1 MWDQR
6 YSGDTFIYGT
16 EPNEF
21 LIEQAYRIPKGPV
34 LCLAEGEGRNA
45 IYLAQQGYDVHAI
58 DQSAVARNKALNLAA
73 KTGTQIHYDVG
84 DMAHLEITADNWSG
98 IVSIFAHS
106 PSALRRDVHKKVV
119 SGLQPGGVFIL
130 EAFSPNQLNSS
141 GLGGPKDPDMLMS
154 LHDLKQEL
162 AELNLEL
169 AREKVRFIHEGE
181 LHRGEC
187 SVIQLVGVKPA
198 Q

>member
-6 YSGDTFIYGT
+6 YSGNSFVYGT

-21 LIEQAYRIPKGPV
+21 LVEQAYRIPRGAV

-45 IYLAQQGYDVHAI
+45 VYLAQQGYDVYAI
-58 DQSAVARNKALNLAA
+58 DQSAVARDKAMSLAT
-73 KTGTQIHYDVG
+73 KTGMKIHYDVG
-84 DMAHLEITADNWSG
+84 DLTHLQIAPENWSG

-106 PSALRRDVHKKVV
+106 PSPLRRELHQKVV

-130 EAFSPNQLNSS
+130 EAFSPNQLNSR
-141 GLGGPKDPDMLMS
+141 GLGGPKDPDMLMA

-162 AELNLEL
+162 AELEL
-169 AREKVRFIHEGE
+169 IIARECLRPVNEGE

-187 SVIQLVGVKPA
+187 SVIQLVGIKPD
-198 Q
+198 

>member
-6 YSGDTFIYGT
+6 YSGENFVYGT

-21 LIEQAYRIPKGPV
+21 LVEQAYRIPQGSV

-45 IYLAQQGYDVHAI
+45 VYLAQKGYEVHAI
-58 DQSAVARNKALNLAA
+58 DLSTIGRDKAMSLAE
-73 KTGTQIHYDVG
+73 KTGTRIRYDVG
-84 DMAHLEITADNWSG
+84 DLTHLEIAPDHWSG

-106 PSALRRDVHKKVV
+106 PSALRRDLHKKVV

-162 AELNLEL
+162 AELDLLL
-169 AREKVRFIHEGE
+169 ARECLRPVNEGE

-187 SVIQLVGVKPA
+187 SVIQLVGVKRG
-198 Q
+198 

>member
-6 YSGDTFIYGT
+6 YSGENFVYGT

-21 LIEQAYRIPKGPV
+21 LVEQAYRIPQGSV

-45 IYLAQQGYDVHAI
+45 VYLAQKGYEVHAI
-58 DQSAVARNKALNLAA
+58 DLSTIGRDKAMSLAE
-73 KTGTQIHYDVG
+73 KTGTRIRYDVG
-84 DMAHLEITADNWSG
+84 DLTHLEIAPEHWSG

-106 PSALRRDVHKKVV
+106 PSALRRDLHKKVV

-130 EAFSPNQLNSS
+130 EAFSPNQLSSS

-154 LHDLKQEL
+154 LLDLKQEL
-162 AELNLEL
+162 AELDLLL
-169 AREKVRFIHEGE
+169 ARECLRPVNEGE

-187 SVIQLVGVKPA
+187 SVIQLVGVKRG
-198 Q
+198 

>member
-6 YSGDTFIYGT
+6 YSGENFVYGT

-21 LIEQAYRIPKGPV
+21 LVEQAYRIPQGSV

-45 IYLAQQGYDVHAI
+45 VYLAQKGYEVHAI
-58 DQSAVARNKALNLAA
+58 DLSTIGRDKAMSLAE
-73 KTGTQIHYDVG
+73 KTGTRIRYDVG
-84 DMAHLEITADNWSG
+84 DLTHLEIAPEHWSG

-106 PSALRRDVHKKVV
+106 PSALRRDLHKKVV

-141 GLGGPKDPDMLMS
+141 GLGGPKDLDMLMS
-154 LHDLKQEL
+154 LLDLKQEL
-162 AELNLEL
+162 AELDLLL
-169 AREKVRFIHEGE
+169 ARECLRPVNEGE

-187 SVIQLVGVKPA
+187 SVIQLVGVKRG
-198 Q
+198 

>member
-6 YSGDTFIYGT
+6 YSGENFVYGT

-21 LIEQAYRIPKGPV
+21 LVEQAYRIPQGSV

-45 IYLAQQGYDVHAI
+45 VYLAQKGYEVHAI
-58 DQSAVARNKALNLAA
+58 DLSTIGRDKAMSLAE
-73 KTGTQIHYDVG
+73 KTGTRIRYDVG
-84 DMAHLEITADNWSG
+84 DLTHLEIAPEHWSG

-106 PSALRRDVHKKVV
+106 PSALRRDLHKKVV

-154 LHDLKQEL
+154 LLDLKQEL
-162 AELNLEL
+162 AELDLLL
-169 AREKVRFIHEGE
+169 ARECLRPVNEGE

-187 SVIQLVGVKPA
+187 SVIQLVGVKRG
-198 Q
+198 

>member
-6 YSGDTFIYGT
+6 YSGENFVYGT

-21 LIEQAYRIPKGPV
+21 LVEQAYRIPQGSV

-45 IYLAQQGYDVHAI
+45 VYLAQKGYEVHAI
-58 DQSAVARNKALNLAA
+58 DLSTIGRDKAMSLAE
-73 KTGTQIHYDVG
+73 KTGTRIRYDVG
-84 DMAHLEITADNWSG
+84 DLTHLEIAPEHWSG

-106 PSALRRDVHKKVV
+106 PSALRRELHKKVV

-141 GLGGPKDPDMLMS
+141 GLGGPKDLDMLMS
-154 LHDLKQEL
+154 LLDLKQEL
-162 AELNLEL
+162 AELDLLL
-169 AREKVRFIHEGE
+169 ARECLRPVNEGE

-187 SVIQLVGVKPA
+187 SVIQLVGVKRG
-198 Q
+198 

>member
-6 YSGDTFIYGT
+6 YSGENFVYGT

-21 LIEQAYRIPKGPV
+21 LVEQAYRIPQGSV

-45 IYLAQQGYDVHAI
+45 VYLAQKGYEVHAI
-58 DQSAVARNKALNLAA
+58 DLSTIGRDKAMSLAE
-73 KTGTQIHYDVG
+73 KTGTRIRYDVG
-84 DMAHLEITADNWSG
+84 DLTHLEIAPEHWSG

-106 PSALRRDVHKKVV
+106 PSALRRELHKKVV

-141 GLGGPKDPDMLMS
+141 GLGGPKDLDMLMS
-154 LHDLKQEL
+154 LLDLKQEL
-162 AELNLEL
+162 AELDLLL
-169 AREKVRFIHEGE
+169 ARECLRPVNEGE

-187 SVIQLVGVKPA
+187 SVIQLVGVK
-198 Q
+198 QG